1 MATYLNPDISK
12 QGILNVGDT
21 TLYTCP
27 RNYYANIS
35 SVKVNCPSAYDIS
48 IRIER
53 ANPVSV
59 LTLYSFNLDA
69 GDYML
74 DANNYALKQGDR
86 VVITTSA
93 SDVAYFITGT
103 VYPKQP

>member
-1 MATYLNPDISK
+1 MATYLNPDISR

-21 TLYTCP
+21 TLYACP
-27 RNYYANIS
+27 RNYLANIAS
-35 SVKVNCPSAYDIS
+35 IKVNCPSAFDIS
-48 IRIER
+48 VRIEKSS
-53 ANPVSV
+53 PVSI

-69 GDYML
+69 GDYMI
-74 DANNYALKQGDR
+74 DANSYPLRQGDS

-93 SDVAYFITGT
+93 SNVTYFTTGT